1 MVFACSAVK
10 ANGSL
15 WGVGLQSALVDPAPT
30 RKTGSPIMSR
40 TAAAMLRE
48 ALEGVGVKF
57 TFGIPGVHNT
67 EIYDELAKS
76 ATITPILVTHE
87 GCGAFMADAI
97 SRSGTSLGTLVIVPA
112 AGVTHAASGIGEA
125 FLDGIP
131 LLVIAGGVR
140 RDTGRKYQLHDVDQH
155 ALLRPITK
163 GTWLVE
169 KHEDVI
175 ATIHEAVRVATSG
188 EPGPVFVE
196 IPVNLQLFTGPE
208 GAPSPAPAVAAPAA
222 RCDAAQVAA
231 AATLL
236 RQARSPTLF
245 VGWGAVDAS
254 AEVARLAE
262 LLGAPVSTTLQGLS
276 AFPANHPLHAG
287 FCLGRAATPAVE
299 KSFADTDCMLA
310 IGTRFGEIATGSFGW
325 APPADLIHVDI
336 NPQVF
341 GANYPARIALEGDA
355 RAVLQLL
362 LQALGDTPP
371 AGASER
377 RGRVEALIRAQKA
390 AYLDEWLRHDTRG
403 RVSPARFFASLRRQ
417 LADDS
422 TVVLDD
428 GNHTFLA
435 AELLPIHRARG
446 LISPTD
452 FNCMG
457 YCVPATIGAKLA
469 RPDAPVVG
477 IVGDGAFRMT
487 ALELA
492 TATAQQLGV
501 VVFVFN
507 DGELAQIAQAQEIPY
522 NRKTCTVLG
531 PLDVAGVAQA
541 TGAKF
546 LRIANDGDI
555 DGVIDA
561 ALGAAA
567 RERRPVLVDV
577 AIDYSKRTRFTEGI
591 VKTNLER
598 FDLGTKARLVG
609 RALWR
614 RVSG

>member
-1 MVFACSAVK
+1 
-10 ANGSL
+10 
-15 WGVGLQSALVDPAPT
+15 
-30 RKTGSPIMSR
+30 MSR
-40 TAAAMLRE
+40 TAASMLRE
-48 ALEGVGVKF
+48 ALENVGVRF

-76 ATITPILVTHE
+76 ETITPVLVTHE
-87 GCGAFMADAI
+87 GGAAFMADAV

-131 LLVIAGGVR
+131 MLVIAGGIR
-140 RDTGRKYQLHDVDQH
+140 RDTGRRYQLHDVDQH
-155 ALLRPITK
+155 ALLKPITK

-169 KHEDVI
+169 KHADVFP
-175 ATIHEAVRVATSG
+175 TIYEAVHVATSG

-196 IPVNLQLFTGPE
+196 IPVNLQLMTGEE
-208 GAPSPAPAVAAPAA
+208 GPRVAPPGPSSAAA
-222 RCDAAQVAA
+222 RCSPERVAA
-231 AATLL
+231 AAQLL
-236 RQARSPTLF
+236 RKARAPTIF
-245 VGWGAVDAS
+245 VGWGAVDATH
-254 AEVARLAE
+254 EVALLAE
-262 LLGAPVSTTLQGLS
+262 KLGAPVSTTLQGVS

-287 FCLGRAATPAVE
+287 FCLGRAAVPAVE

-310 IGTRFGEIATGSFGW
+310 VGTRFGEIATGSYGW
-325 APPADLIHVDI
+325 TPPADLVHVDI
-336 NPQVF
+336 NPGVF
-341 GANYPARIALEGDA
+341 SANYPARVALEGDA
-355 RAVLQLL
+355 KAVLTLL
-362 LQALGDTPP
+362 LQALGDAPP
-371 AGASER
+371 VAAGER
-377 RGRVEALIRAQKA
+377 RAKVEATIREQKTAYMEEWLSHDAKGRVN
-390 AYLDEWLRHDTRG
+390 
-403 RVSPARFFASLRRQ
+403 PARFFASLRRQ
-417 LADDS
+417 LPDES

-435 AELLPIHRARG
+435 AELMPVHRSRG
-446 LISPTD
+446 MISPTD

-469 RPDAPVVG
+469 RPELPVVG

-487 ALELA
+487 AMELA
-492 TATAQQLGV
+492 TATAQELGL
-501 VVFVFN
+501 VVFVFS

-546 LRIANDGDI
+546 LRIASDADI
-555 DGVIDA
+555 DGVIRDA
-561 ALGAAA
+561 LASAS
-567 RERRPVLVDV
+567 RERKPVLVDV
-577 AIDYSKRTRFTEGI
+577 LVDYSKRTRFTEGI

-598 FDLGTKARLVG
+598 FDFGTKARLVG

-614 RVSG
+614 RISG

>member
-1 MVFACSAVK
+1 MVARRVMVK
-10 ANGSL
+10 ADGRNG
-15 WGVGLQSALVDPAPT
+15 GPRLQLTRPTPAATEPGT
-30 RKTGSPIMSR
+30 PAMSR
-40 TAAAMLRE
+40 TAASMLRE
-48 ALEGVGVKF
+48 ALENVGVKF

-76 ATITPILVTHE
+76 AVITPVLVTHE
-87 GCGAFMADAI
+87 GGAAFMADAV

-131 LLVIAGGVR
+131 MLVIAGGIR

-155 ALLRPITK
+155 ALLKPITK

-169 KHEDVI
+169 KHADVI
-175 ATIHEAVRVATSG
+175 PTIYEAVRVATSG

-196 IPVNLQLFTGPE
+196 IPVNLQLMTGEE
-208 GAPSPAPAVAAPAA
+208 GPPVSPQVVATAA
-222 RCDAAQVAA
+222 RCKPEPVAA
-231 AATLL
+231 AVELL
-236 RQARSPTLF
+236 RSAKSPAIF

-254 AEVARLAE
+254 PEVARLAE
-262 LLGAPVSTTLQGLS
+262 RLGAPVATTLQGVS

-287 FCLGRAATPAVE
+287 FCLGRAAVPAVE
-299 KSFADTDCMLA
+299 KSFADADCMLA
-310 IGTRFGEIATGSFGW
+310 VGTRFGEIATGSYGW
-325 APPADLIHVDI
+325 TPPANLVHVDI
-336 NPQVF
+336 NPAVF
-341 GANYPARIALEGDA
+341 NANYPARVALEGDA
-355 RAVLQLL
+355 KSVLTQL
-362 LQALGDTPP
+362 LQALGDAPVAT
-371 AGASER
+371 AAER
-377 RGRVEALIRAQKA
+377 RARVEATIREQKA
-390 AYLDEWLRHDTRG
+390 VYLEEWLRHDSQG
-403 RVSPARFFASLRRQ
+403 RVNPARFFASLRRQ
-417 LADDS
+417 LPDDS

-435 AELLPIHRARG
+435 AELMPIHRARG

-457 YCVPATIGAKLA
+457 YCVPATIGTKLA
-469 RPDAPVVG
+469 RPAMPVIG

-487 ALELA
+487 AMELA
-492 TATAQQLGV
+492 TATAQELGL

-546 LRIANDGDI
+546 LRIASDGDI
-555 DGVIDA
+555 DDVIRDA
-561 ALGAAA
+561 LAAA
-567 RERRPVLVDV
+567 GRERRPVLVDV
-577 AIDYSKRTRFTEGI
+577 LVDYSKRTRFTTGI

-598 FDLGTKARLVG
+598 FDFGTKARLVG

-614 RVSG
+614 RISG